1 MNHEIYIARRMSLD
15 SERQQGSPSLT
26 VALVGIVLAVV
37 VMILS
42 IAVVMG
48 FKGEITGKI
57 MHLDAH
63 LRVTN
68 AALGIDEN
76 YATVNGR
83 EVREAVTED
92 GDFAP
97 MVESISLI
105 ADKSAILKTDDD
117 FMGIIM
123 RGVDEG
129 YDYNYLEKK
138 MIEGHL
144 PGAGDTAGS
153 NEIIISKTVADR
165 LLLHAGDKVPTYF
178 IDDKIKVRNL
188 TVSGV
193 FETDLEAFDNAYIVG
208 PIGIVQGVNG
218 WNGDTGTQVAINMR
232 DTRDLDGSAYDLYSL
247 LAENTVQHESKNLF
261 FVTSTHQNNLPFF
274 AWLQMLDMNVIIIL
288 TLMMIVAAF
297 TLISAMLMIVL
308 ERIRIIGNFKAM
320 GATNGSIRRIFI
332 YLTGKLILKALVV
345 GNLIGIGLALLQK
358 YGHIVRLDPTAYYMP
373 YVPVS
378 LSIPALLLLNVGII
392 IVSYITL
399 LGASHIISTIKPTAT
414 MRFE

>member
-1 MNHEIYIARRMSLD
+1 MTLKG
-15 SERQQGSPSLT
+15 ERQKGSPSLT

-42 IAVVMG
+42 IAIVMG

-68 AALGIDEN
+68 AALGIDDN

-83 EVREAVTED
+83 EVREAIAAD
-92 GDFAP
+92 DSFAP
-97 MVESISLI
+97 LIESISLI

-123 RGVDEG
+123 RGVDSG
-129 YDYNYLEKK
+129 YDWRFLNSN
-138 MIEGHL
+138 MVEGTE
-144 PGAGDTAGS
+144 PVVSDTASS
-153 NEIIISKTVADR
+153 NQIAISKTVADR
-165 LLLHAGDKVPTYF
+165 LRLHAGDKVMTYF

-188 TVSGV
+188 EIAGV
-193 FETDLEAFDNAYIVG
+193 FETDLEAFDAAYIVG
-208 PIGIVQGVNG
+208 GIGIVQGVNG
-218 WNGDTGTQVAINMR
+218 WHGDTGTQVAINMK
-232 DTRDLDGSAYDLYSL
+232 DTRNLEADSYQLYSL
-247 LAENTVQHESKNLF
+247 LAENTVQRESKNLF
-261 FVTSTHQNNLPFF
+261 YVTTTEQNNIPFF
-274 AWLQMLDMNVIIIL
+274 AWLQMLDMNVVIIL

-332 YLTGKLILKALVV
+332 YLTGKLILKALLI
-345 GNLIGIGLALLQK
+345 GNIIGIGLCLLQK
-358 YGHIVRLDPTAYYMP
+358 YGNVVRLDPSSYYMP
-373 YVPVS
+373 YVPIYLS
-378 LSIPALLLLNVGII
+378 LPALIMLNIGII
-392 IVSYITL
+392 IVSYLTL
-399 LGASHIISTIKPTAT
+399 LGASHIISTIKPSAT